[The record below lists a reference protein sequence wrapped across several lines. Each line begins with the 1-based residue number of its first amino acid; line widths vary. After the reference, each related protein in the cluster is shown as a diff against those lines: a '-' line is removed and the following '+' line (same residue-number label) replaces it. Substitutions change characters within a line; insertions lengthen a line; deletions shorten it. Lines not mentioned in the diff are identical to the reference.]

1 MLVNRIILSKRKQDD
16 KREAF
21 MKLEVDSINVK
32 DIQTGSKTCAEN
44 GRLYVNLRELERL
57 ILEDDRI
64 QSVDINLIQ
73 PGDRVRIV
81 NLIDIVQPRCKID
94 PVGADFPGLI
104 GKMQIAG
111 RGRTRSLE
119 GMTVLVSNPNP
130 EDNVWKAVLDMSG
143 MLAELSRFGS
153 MRHVSISPHLTE
165 GTGELDFENAV
176 KMAGLK
182 TAVYLARNAE
192 GHEPDDVLVY
202 DLDLANLPRSSD
214 LPRVAY
220 YFQVYTPQFDKGGLP
235 DQIYYGSDVVKF
247 MPSIIHPN
255 EVLDGGFVGPHTRK
269 AGNTYSF
276 QNHAMIKELYRRHEK
291 DLVFAGMVF
300 GVANLEPVA
309 RARKAMIAANLLKNV
324 LGADGVVL
332 TKIHGGMPHVDV
344 GLVAE
349 ECEKLDVRTAVFTQP
364 VINYGTL
371 SDTLLFDSEK
381 LDLIIT
387 VGATL
392 ERIDVPL
399 EADRILGG
407 IADTKIPHGG
417 GIDQRA
423 GDPVINLEEFL
434 AAGVHDMFGGAN
446 VIVKEY

>member
-1 MLVNRIILSKRKQDD
+1 VLPQGRAGQHVYNRGLFMRLEIESVNIK
-16 KREAF
+16 E
-21 MKLEVDSINVK
+21 
-32 DIQTGSKTCAEN
+32 IQSGSKTYAE
-44 GRLYVNLRELERL
+44 GGILFVNLADLEEL
-57 ILEDDRI
+57 ILKDARI
-64 QSVDINLIQ
+64 QSVDISMVH

-81 NLIDIVQPRCKID
+81 NLIDIVQPRCKIE

-104 GKMQIAG
+104 GKMQLAG
-111 RGRTRSLE
+111 WGRTRSLE

-130 EDNVWKAVLDMSG
+130 DDQLWKGVLDASG
-143 MLAELSRFGS
+143 MLSELSRFGS
-153 MRHVSISPHLTE
+153 MRHVHISPHKVE
-165 GTGELDFENAV
+165 GTERLEFEKAV
-176 KMAGLK
+176 KLAGLK
-182 TAVYLARNAE
+182 TAVYLARLAE
-192 GHEPDDVLVY
+192 SHQADEVKVY
-202 DLDLANLPRSSD
+202 DLDIPNIPKNKD

-220 YFQVYTPQFDKGGLP
+220 YFQVYTPQFDKGGMP
-235 DQIYYGSDVVKF
+235 DQLYYGTDVIN
-247 MPSIIHPN
+247 MLPNIIHPN

-276 QNHAMIKELYRRHEK
+276 QNHAMIKELYGRHGK
-291 DLVFAGMVF
+291 DLIFAGMVF

-309 RARKAMIAANLLKNV
+309 RTRKAMVASNLIKNV

-344 GLVAE
+344 ALVAE
-349 ECEKLDVRTAVFTQP
+349 ECEKLGVRTAVFTQP

-371 SDTLLFDSEK
+371 ADTLLFDSNK
-381 LDLIIT
+381 LDLVIT

-392 ERIDVPL
+392 ERMQVPL

-407 IADTKIPHGG
+407 NEDTKIPHGD

-434 AAGVHDMFGGAN
+434 APGVHDMFGGAN